1 MLSLSLPLPLLHFR
15 AEGSNGTEV
24 VNMTTINH
32 FEDTYRLRHVDI
44 LKIDAEGSDSK
55 VAVMCDALLLDLT
68 LITLEHL
75 LLH

>member
-1 MLSLSLPLPLLHFR
+1 
-15 AEGSNGTEV
+15 
-24 VNMTTINH
+24 MTTINH
-32 FEDTYRLRHVDI
+32 FEDDYRLRHVDI

-55 VAVMCDALLLDLT
+55 VAVIMCMCDACLHNLI